1 MKQDLLA
8 KGFLFTSYFSNVE
21 YSSGYLLFTRFW
33 IDLQCTAVVQVLARR
48 EIHLRSQAICM
59 YKYTKIQEP

>member
-8 KGFLFTSYFSNVE
+8 KGFLFTSYFSDIE

-33 IDLQCTAVVQVLARR
+33 IDLQCTAVVRVLATTGNT
-48 EIHLRSQAICM
+48 SAVAG
-59 YKYTKIQEP
+59 YTHV